1 MVLFVIFGT
10 RGVTM
15 TKETAHFHCPSCN
28 ATQQYRHRRV
38 RRFFTLYF
46 IPLIPLDLVGEYV
59 ECQGCQNSYKLA
71 VLSYDP
77 AAGQAQ
83 FEAEFHGAVK
93 RVMVSMMLA
102 DGAVEEREVAT
113 IRSVYQRL
121 AGQELARS
129 DVDREID
136 LARSDGRGVIEALK
150 DLSPGL
156 NDPGKELVVKA
167 ALYVAAADGNFD
179 EKEKDLVGEIG
190 AALGMTPA
198 HLKGVIQSA
207 QLGA

>member
-83 FEAEFHGAVK
+83 FEAEFHWAVK